1 MKERIDYEKI
11 LKFFKEI
18 TKELTYA
25 ECEML
30 FNKLSRVY
38 NQEKI
43 SSTYSLR
50 IDTTNVKNVDDLQ
63 SI

>member
-1 MKERIDYEKI
+1 MKERIDYEKL

-25 ECEML
+25 EYEML

-38 NQEKI
+38 NQEKN

-50 IDTTNVKNVDDLQ
+50 IDTTYINNIDDLQ

>member
-1 MKERIDYEKI
+1 MKERIDYEKL

-25 ECEML
+25 EYEML

-38 NQEKI
+38 NQEKN

-50 IDTTNVKNVDDLQ
+50 IDTTNVKNIDDLQ

>member
-1 MKERIDYEKI
+1 MKGRIDYEKL

-25 ECEML
+25 EYEML

-50 IDTTNVKNVDDLQ
+50 IDTTNVKNIDDLQ

>member
-1 MKERIDYEKI
+1 MKERIDYEKL

-25 ECEML
+25 EYEML

-38 NQEKI
+38 NQEKN

-50 IDTTNVKNVDDLQ
+50 IDTTYIKNIDDLQ

>member
-1 MKERIDYEKI
+1 MRGRIDYEKI

-25 ECEML
+25 EYEML

-38 NQEKI
+38 NQEKN

-50 IDTTNVKNVDDLQ
+50 IDTTYIKDINDLQ

>member
-1 MKERIDYEKI
+1 MTGRIDYEKI

-25 ECEML
+25 EYEML

-38 NQEKI
+38 NQEKN

-50 IDTTNVKNVDDLQ
+50 IDTTYIKDINDLQ

>member
-1 MKERIDYEKI
+1 MTGRIDYEKL

-25 ECEML
+25 EYEML

-38 NQEKI
+38 NQEKNG
-43 SSTYSLR
+43 STYSLR
-50 IDTTNVKNVDDLQ
+50 IDTTNVKNIDDLQ

>member
-1 MKERIDYEKI
+1 MTGRIDYEKL

-25 ECEML
+25 EYEML

-38 NQEKI
+38 NQEKN

-50 IDTTNVKNVDDLQ
+50 IDTTNVKNIDDLQ

>member
-1 MKERIDYEKI
+1 MRGRIDYEKI

-25 ECEML
+25 EYEML

-38 NQEKI
+38 NQSKL
-43 SSTYSLR
+43 SNYLNKR
-50 IDTTNVKNVDDLQ
+50 WMN
-63 SI
+63 

>member
-1 MKERIDYEKI
+1 MKERIDYEKL

-25 ECEML
+25 EYEIL

-38 NQEKI
+38 NQEKN

-50 IDTTNVKNVDDLQ
+50 IDTTYIKDINDLQ

>member
-1 MKERIDYEKI
+1 MTGRIDYEKL

-25 ECEML
+25 EYEIL

-38 NQEKI
+38 NQEKN

-50 IDTTNVKNVDDLQ
+50 IDTTNVKNIDDLQ

>member
-1 MKERIDYEKI
+1 MKGRIDYEK
-11 LKFFKEI
+11 LFKFFKEI

-25 ECEML
+25 EYEML

-38 NQEKI
+38 NQEKN

-50 IDTTNVKNVDDLQ
+50 IDTTNVKNIDDLQ

>member
-1 MKERIDYEKI
+1 MKERIDYEKL

-25 ECEML
+25 EYEIL

-38 NQEKI
+38 NQEKKSI
-43 SSTYSLR
+43 TYSLR
-50 IDTTNVKNVDDLQ
+50 IDTTNIKNIDDLQ

>member
-1 MKERIDYEKI
+1 MKERIDYEKL

-25 ECEML
+25 EYEML

-38 NQEKI
+38 NQEKN

-50 IDTTNVKNVDDLQ
+50 IDTTYIKDINDLQ

>member
-1 MKERIDYEKI
+1 MTGRIDYEKI

-25 ECEML
+25 EYEML

-38 NQEKI
+38 NQEKK

-50 IDTTNVKNVDDLQ
+50 IDTTNVKNIDDLQ

>member
-1 MKERIDYEKI
+1 MTGRIDYEKI

-25 ECEML
+25 EYEML

-38 NQEKI
+38 NQEKN

-50 IDTTNVKNVDDLQ
+50 IDTTNVKNIDDLQ

>member
-25 ECEML
+25 EYEML

>member
-1 MKERIDYEKI
+1 MTGRIDYEKL

-25 ECEML
+25 EYEML

-38 NQEKI
+38 NQEKK

-50 IDTTNVKNVDDLQ
+50 IDTTNVKNIDDLQ

>member
-1 MKERIDYEKI
+1 MKERIDYEKL

-25 ECEML
+25 EYEML
-30 FNKLSRVY
+30 FNKLNRVY

-43 SSTYSLR
+43 SRTYSLR
-50 IDTTNVKNVDDLQ
+50 IDTTNVKNIDDLQ

>member
-1 MKERIDYEKI
+1 MKGRIDYEK
-11 LKFFKEI
+11 LFKFFKEI
-18 TKELTYA
+18 TKELIYA
-25 ECEML
+25 EYEML

-38 NQEKI
+38 NQEKN

-50 IDTTNVKNVDDLQ
+50 IDTTNVKNIDDLQ

>member
-1 MKERIDYEKI
+1 MKERIDYEK
-11 LKFFKEI
+11 LFKFFKEI

-25 ECEML
+25 EYEML

-38 NQEKI
+38 NQEKN

-50 IDTTNVKNVDDLQ
+50 IDTTYIKDINDLQ

>member
-1 MKERIDYEKI
+1 MTGRIDYEKL

-25 ECEML
+25 EYEML

-38 NQEKI
+38 NQEKN
-43 SSTYSLR
+43 SSIYSLR
-50 IDTTNVKNVDDLQ
+50 IDTTNVKNIDDLQ